1 MPPPSAKGKVV
12 LAYSGGLDTSVILKY
27 LQDEGFDVICFIADV
42 GQDDD
47 FEAARKKAIRL
58 GATKVFVEDLKKE
71 FITDFIFPAIQAN
84 AIYENRYLLGTAL
97 ARPCIARRQV
107 QIAVQEGA
115 AYVSHGATGKGN
127 DQVRFEL
134 TYYAIAPAIQVI
146 APWRDDAFLK
156 KFKGRSD
163 LLAYGREKGIE
174 MPSGDKP
181 PYSMDDNLMH
191 ISYESGN
198 LEDPASAPVESMY
211 LKTAH
216 MDAWPDKPEV
226 VRITFRDGIP
236 VGVRLAG
243 DDAPPDAA
251 AQAAKTDPLELYT
264 LLNQVAKRHG
274 IGRVDIVENRY
285 VGIKS
290 RGVYE
295 TPGATILRCAH
306 LDIEGIA
313 MDREVMRLRDM
324 LSPKFAELVYNGF
337 WFSPEAD
344 FLLAAIAKSQ
354 ELIDGWVDVLCY
366 KGGTMAIAR
375 SSPSSLYNENI
386 ASMESVE
393 GYDPVDAGGFIRI
406 NAIRLRAHREILLA
420 TPPERLSAFSNK
432 SRELIGTYDAVVKTS
447 QAHK

>member
-1 MPPPSAKGKVV
+1 MPGDEIVKDKVV

-27 LQDEGFDVICFIADV
+27 LQDQNLSVICYCADV

-47 FEAARKKAIRL
+47 FEAAREKALRL
-58 GATKVFVEDLKKE
+58 GAEKVYIEDLKRE
-71 FITDFIFPAIQAN
+71 FITDFIYPAISAN
-84 AIYENRYLLGTAL
+84 AIYENRYLLGTSL
-97 ARPCIARRQV
+97 ARPCIAKRQV
-107 QIAVQEGA
+107 EIALKEGA
-115 AYVSHGATGKGN
+115 KYVSHGATGKGN

-134 TYYAIAPAIQVI
+134 TFYALAPNIQVI
-146 APWRDDAFLK
+146 APWRDDDFLA

-163 LLAYGREKGIE
+163 LLAYAREKGID

-181 PYSMDDNLMH
+181 PYSMDENIMH

-198 LEDPASAPVESMY
+198 LEDPASPPVEEMY
-211 LKTAH
+211 LKTAK
-216 MDAWPDKPEV
+216 MNTWPDTPEV
-226 VRITFRDGIP
+226 IRIAFKDGIP
-236 VGVRLAG
+236 VLAG
-243 DDAPPDAA
+243 PKDAPESE
-251 AQAAKTDPLELYT
+251 QKSDPVDLYT
-264 LLNQVAKRHG
+264 YLNEVAKRHG
-274 IGRVDIVENRY
+274 IGRIDIVENRF

-344 FLLAAIAKSQ
+344 FLLASIRKSQ
-354 ELIDGWVDVLCY
+354 ELIDGWVDVLCF
-366 KGGTMAIAR
+366 KGSTMAVAR
-375 SSPSSLYNENI
+375 KSPSSLYDEKI

-393 GYDPVDAGGFIRI
+393 GYSSSDAGGFIRI
-406 NAIRLRAHREILLA
+406 NAIRLRAHREILQA
-420 TPPERLSAFSNK
+420 AGK
-432 SRELIGTYDAVVKTS
+432 SL
-447 QAHK
+447 